1 MSESATID
9 HPSVVISEAD
19 RFATALERGPLEA
32 PVAACPGWDLERLT
46 LHLGHIHRWARLA
59 AATGT
64 NPDPDR
70 VPGPPDAYDAPAL
83 AEWLREGAVEL
94 AQVLASLDPDAPTW
108 HPFPVPQ
115 VAGLWPRRQAQE
127 TLVHRWDAEAAIGE
141 PGAIDAVLAVD
152 GIDEYL
158 TVMLPRFLQRGR
170 VLLPSGALHLECVD
184 TGDAWTA
191 SSSVEGELF
200 VTGGVGEPH
209 GTAEHGIA
217 RGSAPQLLLTVWGRA
232 DTAGLEL
239 DGDLDVA
246 RAWLA
251 VGAA

>member
-1 MSESATID
+1 MSDPSTID
-9 HPSVVISEAD
+9 HPSVVVAQAD
-19 RFATALERGPLEA
+19 RFAAAIELGPLDA
-32 PVAACPGWDLERLT
+32 PIAACPGWDLERLS

-64 NPDPDR
+64 NPDPDA
-70 VPGPPDAYDAPAL
+70 VPGPPDPHDAAVL
-83 AEWLREGAVEL
+83 ADWLLEGADEL
-94 AQVLASLDPDAPTW
+94 ARVLRSLDPDAPTW

-127 TLVHRWDAEAAIGE
+127 TLVHRWDAEAAVGE
-141 PGAIDAVLAVD
+141 PVPIDPALAVD
-152 GIDEYL
+152 GVDEYL

-170 VLLPSGALHLECVD
+170 VLLPGGALHLECVD

-200 VTGGVGEPH
+200 VTGGVGEPL
-209 GTAEHGIA
+209 GTALHGIA
-217 RGSAPQLLLTVWGRA
+217 RGTAEQLLLTVWGRA
-232 DTAGLEL
+232 GTAELEL
-239 DGDLDVA
+239 DGDLHVA
-246 RAWLA
+246 QAWLA